1 MAINTNSPHISVVIP
16 VYKCDVCIEELTSR
30 LISTITTIT
39 DNFEIIFVDD
49 ASPDNSWTIIT
60 QLGQKNNKI
69 KGIKLSKNF
78 GQHNAITAGLYA
90 TKGEWIVV
98 MDCDLQDRPEE
109 IINLYKEAHK
119 GFDIVLGAREYR
131 QDTILKILYSY
142 FFHKVLESL
151 SGMKFN
157 YKVGNFGIYHRKVID
172 AIISMPEQL
181 RIFTIMVNY
190 VGFKKS
196 TIPVQHNERKKGKS
210 SYNLLKLT
218 ELALRIILSY
228 SNRPLIIII
237 VIGLL
242 ISLFSSI
249 FIAYILFAYYTGRI
263 QVSGYATITVLI
275 AFFSGIIISLLGI
288 IALYIGK
295 IFDQVKNRPLF
306 ICSEKI
312 NL

>member
-49 ASPDNSWTIIT
+49 SSPDNSWTIIT

-109 IINLYKEAHK
+109 IINLYKETHK

-131 QDTILKILYSY
+131 QDTALKIFYSY
-142 FFHKVLESL
+142 FFHKVLEFL

-181 RIFTIMVNY
+181 RIFTVMVNY

-306 ICSEKI
+306 IYSEKI